1 MTKLPPPE
9 QWAIVPMNEIELA
22 EEIEK
27 FIEYVDDDGRPV
39 HLPTQFVRHYM
50 RRDDG
55 VLHTVVAVA
64 TLPIILADG
73 GVLSLDNDIDPE
85 RGIEFRIPKKVLTL
99 LPRKEDC
106 GRRAVKEAMRFLT
119 DEWLCDVLADYPSKC
134 VVVAAALTI
143 IERSLLPDRPVF
155 FVTSGRRGAGKTTL
169 ITMLISAVTGV
180 RPAASAWSANEEE
193 RRKALLSYFMFGV
206 PYILWDNI
214 PRGAQISCPHIER
227 SCTATYY
234 ADRKLGVSQ
243 MVATAASTIHFFTG
257 NNIGPRGELA
267 SRSLHIRLE
276 VDRTDP
282 ENRSF
287 RHPDP
292 IAWTK
297 KHRAEILRALYTI
310 LIGNPMLDMP
320 RDAPMKTRFKMWYRL
335 VGSAVEYAARQAGEE
350 IDFRNLFRSL
360 EEEDV
365 EETSLAEVL
374 ASMLGTWPNGFNAQE
389 VCKMINE
396 EVRDEADLLRDFFY
410 RWSPREQKASAKSI
424 GWKLKQHVGEPVLNG
439 RRTLVLKSRDGRDGK
454 VYWIEEKVPPVK

>member
-1 MTKLPPPE
+1 MTKLPPTE
-9 QWAIVPMNEIELA
+9 QWAIAPMNEIELA

-27 FIEYVDDDGRPV
+27 FIEYVDGDGRSV

-55 VLHTVVAVA
+55 ILHTVVAIA
-64 TLPIILADG
+64 TLPMILADR
-73 GVLSLDNDIDPE
+73 GVLALDNDIDPE

-99 LPRKEDC
+99 VPHYEDC
-106 GRRAVKEAMRFLT
+106 GRRAVREAMRFLT
-119 DEWLCDVLADYPSKC
+119 DEWLCDVLADYPGKC
-134 VVVAAALTI
+134 VAVAAALTI
-143 IERSLLPDRPVF
+143 IERSLLPDRPAF
-155 FVTSGRRGAGKTTL
+155 FVTAGRRGAGKTTL
-169 ITMLISAVTGV
+169 IIMLIMAVTGV
-180 RPAASAWSANEEE
+180 WPTASAWSSNEEE
-193 RRKALLSYFMFGV
+193 RRKALLSYFMYGA

-227 SCTATYY
+227 SCTAAYY

-257 NNIGPRGELA
+257 NNIGPRGDLT

-287 RHPDP
+287 RHPDA

-310 LIGNPMLDMP
+310 LIGNPTLEKP
-320 RDAPMKTRFKMWYRL
+320 HDAPMKTRFKMWHRL
-335 VGSAVEYAARQAGEE
+335 VGSAVEYAAGQTGEE
-350 IDFRNLFRSL
+350 IDFRNLFRSV

-365 EETSLAEVL
+365 EETSLAQVL
-374 ASMLGTWPNGFNAQE
+374 ASMLETWPNGFTAQD
-389 VCKMINE
+389 VCKVINE
-396 EVRDEADLLRDFFY
+396 EARGEAELLRDFFG
-410 RWSPREQKASAKSI
+410 SSREQKASAKSI

-439 RRTLVLKSRDGRDGK
+439 ETTLVLKSWEGRNGK
-454 VYWIEEKVPPVK
+454 VYWIEEKVPPAQ

>member
-39 HLPTQFVRHYM
+39 HLPTQFVRHYTH
-50 RRDDG
+50 RDDD

-64 TLPIILADG
+64 TSPIILADR
-73 GVLSLDNDIDPE
+73 GVLALDNDIDPE

-106 GRRAVKEAMRFLT
+106 GPRAVKEAMRFLT

-155 FVTSGRRGAGKTTL
+155 FVTSGSRGAGKTTL
-169 ITMLISAVTGV
+169 IIMMTMAVTGV

-193 RRKALLSYFMFGV
+193 RRKALLSYFMHGV

-214 PRGAQISCPHIER
+214 PRGAQITCPHIER
-227 SCTATYY
+227 SCTAENY
-234 ADRKLGVSQ
+234 ADRKLGVSE

-267 SRSLHIRLE
+267 SRALHVRLE
-276 VDRTDP
+276 VDRAYP

-292 IAWTK
+292 IAWTTN
-297 KHRAEILRALYTI
+297 HRADILRALYTI
-310 LIGNPMLDMP
+310 LIGNPMLDKP
-320 RDAPMKTRFKMWYRL
+320 SDAQMKTRFKMWYRL
-335 VGSAVEYAARQAGEE
+335 VGSAVEHAARQVGEE
-350 IDFRNLFRSL
+350 IDFGNLFRSL

-365 EETSLAEVL
+365 EETSLAQVL
-374 ASMLGTWPNGFNAQE
+374 SSMLQIWPKRFNAQQ
-389 VCKMINE
+389 VCKVINE
-396 EVRDEADLLRDFFY
+396 DAGDKAELLRDFFA
-410 RWSPREQKASAKSI
+410 SSREQKASAKSV
-424 GWKLKQHVGEPVLNG
+424 GWKLKQHVGEPVLHG
-439 RRTLVLKSRDGRDGK
+439 KTTLVLKSRDGRSGK
-454 VYWIEEKVPPVK
+454 VYWIEEKGL

>member
-1 MTKLPPPE
+1 MS
-9 QWAIVPMNEIELA
+9 EIELA

-55 VLHTVVAVA
+55 VLHTVVAIA
-64 TLPIILADG
+64 TLPMILADR
-73 GVLSLDNDIDPE
+73 GVLALDNDIDPE

-99 LPRKEDC
+99 LPDHQGLRAQSSQGRDAVPDRRMAV
-106 GRRAVKEAMRFLT
+106 RRARGL
-119 DEWLCDVLADYPSKC
+119 SGKC
-134 VVVAAALTI
+134 VAIAAALTI
-143 IERSLLPDRPVF
+143 IERSLLPDRPAF

-169 ITMLISAVTGV
+169 IIMLIMAVTGV
-180 RPAASAWSANEEE
+180 WPAASAWSSNEEE
-193 RRKALLSYFMFGV
+193 RRKALLSYFMYGV

-214 PRGAQISCPHIER
+214 PRGAQISCPHIEK
-227 SCTATYY
+227 SCTTVYY

-243 MVATAASTIHFFTG
+243 MVATAASAIHFFTG
-257 NNIGPRGELA
+257 NNIGPRGDLA

-297 KHRAEILRALYTI
+297 KHRAKILQALYTI
-310 LIGNPMLDMP
+310 LIGNPTLDKP
-320 RDAPMKTRFKMWYRL
+320 HDAPMKTRFKMWYRL
-335 VGSAVEYAARQAGEE
+335 IGSAVEYAAKQAGEE
-350 IDFRNLFRSL
+350 IDFRNLFRNF

-365 EETSLAEVL
+365 EETSLAQVL
-374 ASMLGTWPNGFNAQE
+374 SLMLETWPKRFNAQD

-396 EVRDEADLLRDFFY
+396 EAGDEAALLRDFFC
-410 RWSPREQKASAKSI
+410 RVVARAKGIRQVDWMEAQAAS
-424 GWKLKQHVGEPVLNG
+424 
-439 RRTLVLKSRDGRDGK
+439 R
-454 VYWIEEKVPPVK
+454 

>member
-9 QWAIVPMNEIELA
+9 QWAIAPMDEIELA

-27 FIEYVDDDGRPV
+27 FIEYQDYDGRPV

-55 VLHTVVAVA
+55 ILHTIVAIA
-64 TLPIILADG
+64 TLPMILADR
-73 GVLSLDNDIDPE
+73 GVLALDSDIDPE

-99 LPRKEDC
+99 LPHKEDC
-106 GRRAVKEAMRFLT
+106 EPIAVKEAMRFLT
-119 DEWLCDVLADYPSKC
+119 DEWLCDVLADYSSKC
-134 VVVAAALTI
+134 VAVAAALTI
-143 IERSLLPDRPVF
+143 IERSLLPDRPAF
-155 FVTSGRRGAGKTTL
+155 FVTAGRRGAGKTTL
-169 ITMLISAVTGV
+169 IVMLIMAATGIW
-180 RPAASAWSANEEE
+180 PTASAWSSNEEE
-193 RRKALLSYFMFGV
+193 RRKALLSYFMYGV

-214 PRGAQISCPHIER
+214 PRGAQITCPHIEK
-227 SCTATYY
+227 SCTAAYY

-257 NNIGPRGELA
+257 NNIGPRGDLA

-276 VDRTDP
+276 VNRTDP
-282 ENRSF
+282 ENRRF

-310 LIGNPMLDMP
+310 LLGNPTLDKP

-335 VGSAVEYAARQAGEE
+335 IGSAVEYAARQAGEE

-365 EETSLAEVL
+365 EESSLAQVL
-374 ASMLGTWPNGFNAQE
+374 SLMLQIWPKQFNAQD

-396 EVRDEADLLRDFFY
+396 EARDEAALLRDFFC
-410 RWSPREQKASAKSI
+410 RSSREQKASAKSI
-424 GWKLKQHVGEPVLNG
+424 GWKLKQHVGEPVLHG
-439 RRTLVLKSRDGRDGK
+439 VRMLVLKSRDGRNGK
-454 VYWIEEKVPPVK
+454 VYWIEEKVPTAE

>member
-9 QWAIVPMNEIELA
+9 QWAIVSMSEIELA

-27 FIEYVDDDGRPV
+27 FIEYVNEDGRPV
-39 HLPTQFVRHYM
+39 HLPTQFVQHYM

-55 VLHTVVAVA
+55 ILHTVVAIA
-64 TLPIILADG
+64 TLPMILADR
-73 GVLSLDNDIDPE
+73 GVLALDNDIDPE

-99 LPRKEDC
+99 LPHYKDC
-106 GRRAVKEAMRFLT
+106 GRRAVRDAMRFLT
-119 DEWLCDVLADYPSKC
+119 DEWLCDVLADDASKA
-134 VVVAAALTI
+134 VVVAAALTL

-155 FVTSGRRGAGKTTL
+155 FATSGRRGAGKTTL
-169 ITMLISAVTGV
+169 IIMLIMAVTGV
-180 RPAASAWSANEEE
+180 WPTASAWSSNEEE
-193 RRKALLSYFMFGV
+193 RRKALLSYFMYGA

-214 PRGAQISCPHIER
+214 PRGAQITCPHIEE
-227 SCTATYY
+227 SCTAAYY

-243 MVATAASTIHFFTG
+243 MVATAASAIHFFTG
-257 NNIGPRGELA
+257 NNIGPRGDLA

-276 VDRTDP
+276 VDRADP

-297 KHRAEILRALYTI
+297 THRAEILRALYTI
-310 LIGNPMLDMP
+310 LIGNPTLGKP
-320 RDAPMKTRFKMWYRL
+320 HDAPMKTRFKMWYRL
-335 VGSAVEYAARQAGEE
+335 IGSAVEYAATQVGEE
-350 IDFRNLFRSL
+350 IDFRNLFRSV
-360 EEEDV
+360 EDEDV

-374 ASMLGTWPNGFNAQE
+374 ALMLEIWPKGFNAQK

-396 EVRDEADLLRDFFY
+396 EAQDEAGLLRDFFC

-439 RRTLVLKSRDGRDGK
+439 ERTLVLKSRDGRDGK
-454 VYWIEEKVPPVK
+454 VYWIEENIPPAE